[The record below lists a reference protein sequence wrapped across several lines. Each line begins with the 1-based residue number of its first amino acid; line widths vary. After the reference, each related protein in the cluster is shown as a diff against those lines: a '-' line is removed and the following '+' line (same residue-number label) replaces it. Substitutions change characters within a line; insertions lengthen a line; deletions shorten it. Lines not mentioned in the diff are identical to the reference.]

1 MRQQAFSIKSRIH
14 SFSNAF
20 RGLGLFFRQEHNA
33 RIHAVIA
40 VITVVSGVLVG
51 LSRME
56 WIAVFFAIGMVIA
69 TEAVNTTVEYLCD
82 FICPEYNDKIKKIKD
97 FFQQE
102 LAYGLQ
108 LNMCDSSGNNRLY
121 YFYSPFDYIGESLSF
136 VKAFFSMNHAKNDS
150 QLKELFFCF
159 V

>member
-1 MRQQAFSIKSRIH
+1 MKQQAFSIKSRIH

-51 LSRME
+51 LSRIE

-97 FFQQE
+97 
-102 LAYGLQ
+102 LAAGAVLICAIAAV
-108 LNMCDSSGNNRLY
+108 MY

-150 QLKELFFCF
+150 QLKESFFCF

>member
-1 MRQQAFSIKSRIH
+1 MKQQAFSIKSRIH

-51 LSRME
+51 QSRIE

-97 FFQQE
+97 
-102 LAYGLQ
+102 LAAGAVLI
-108 LNMCDSSGNNRLY
+108 CAIAAVI
-121 YFYSPFDYIGESLSF
+121 IGCIIFIPHLITLVNLSLS
-136 VKAFFSMNHAKNDS
+136 
-150 QLKELFFCF
+150 
-159 V
+159 

>member
-1 MRQQAFSIKSRIH
+1 MKQQAFSIKSRIH

-51 LSRME
+51 LSRIE

-97 FFQQE
+97 
-102 LAYGLQ
+102 LAAGG

-136 VKAFFSMNHAKNDS
+136 VKAFFSMNHTKNDS
-150 QLKELFFCF
+150 QLKESFFCF

>member
-97 FFQQE
+97 
-102 LAYGLQ
+102 LAAGAVLI
-108 LNMCDSSGNNRLY
+108 CAIAAVI
-121 YFYSPFDYIGESLSF
+121 IG
-136 VKAFFSMNHAKNDS
+136 
-150 QLKELFFCF
+150 
-159 V
+159 